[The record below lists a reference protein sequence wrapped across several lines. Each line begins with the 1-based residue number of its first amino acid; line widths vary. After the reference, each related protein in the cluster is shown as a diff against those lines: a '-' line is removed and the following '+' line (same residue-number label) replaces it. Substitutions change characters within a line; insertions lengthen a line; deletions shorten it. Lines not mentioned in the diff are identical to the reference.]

1 MAEVYAFLADGFE
14 LVEALAVVDVLRRGG
29 VDVQTVSITGKKEV
43 MSAQRVAVI
52 ADLLLDEAQLS
63 EAECLF
69 LPGGKAG
76 TEALGACKPLVAALK
91 EAAADE
97 RRHVAAICAAP
108 SVLGQNGIL
117 VGREATCYPGF
128 EDKLIE
134 AEYTGAGVVTDGN
147 VTTGRGMGVSVDMG
161 LELLTVLRGS
171 GVSEQIRAQIQHPSA
186 I

>member
-14 LVEALAVVDVLRRGG
+14 LVECLAVVDVLRRGG
-29 VDVQTVSITGKKEV
+29 VDVRTVSITGKKEV
-43 MSAQRVAVI
+43 TSAQQVTVI
-52 ADLLLDEAQLS
+52 ADYLFDEVEPSQAV
-63 EAECLF
+63 CLF

-76 TEALGACKPLVAALK
+76 TDSLGAFRPLIEALK
-91 EAAADE
+91 EAAADKN
-97 RRHVAAICAAP
+97 RHVAAICAAP

-161 LELLTVLRGS
+161 LELLAILRS
-171 GVSEQIRAQIQHPSA
+171 RDISDKIKAQIQHPDTF
-186 I
+186 